1 MELDHDYLEYY
12 LPMSK
17 PLHILL
23 TKSDKL
29 KNQAC
34 RKSFD
39 SVESIVGEVSS
50 IQLFSSLK
58 RSGADEARE
67 RLLELL
73 SS

>member
-1 MELDHDYLEYY
+1 MTF
-12 LPMSK
+12 S
-17 PLHILL
+17 ILSPNEKAAPYPF

-29 KNQAC
+29 KKQAC
-34 RKSFD
+34 RNSFD